1 MIILFFNLS
10 IRSTGKP
17 VLLDSTKEK
26 EMRSKLE
33 ERFQQYY
40 EFREKVLSL
49 REEDRVARNAAKE
62 KQIQQ
67 YEEMQVCLSLFSYLF
82 SLFSTIDDIAFKKN
96 LIHSGWWGLQRDS
109 DNNA

>member
-1 MIILFFNLS
+1 MYKINPVNVPCLISEELHRILMIILFFNLS

-17 VLLDSTKEK
+17 VLLDSTKEE

-49 REEDRVARNAAKE
+49 REEDRVARNTAKE

-67 YEEMQVCLSLFSYLF
+67 YEEMQVCLSLSFYIS
-82 SLFSTIDDIAFKKN
+82 SLSLNK
-96 LIHSGWWGLQRDS
+96 
-109 DNNA
+109 